1 MESRKPV
8 GSRAIGHRTGHRR
21 RAAGALVTAACIVGL
36 SSATAAPAVA
46 DPNVPLNSGECKF
59 GTSDIKE
66 TPWSLQRLLTNQMWA
81 DTRGKGVSVAVIDTG
96 IDAGNSQIRPNI
108 QGAGKKFV
116 AGDGKPTVDR
126 VGHGTKVAGIIA
138 AQPKLGSG
146 FYGIAPEAKVIP
158 LQQTSE
164 EKAGTSDSLAAAIEY
179 AVQLKVDII
188 NISQGT
194 DASEEK
200 LIPLKAAI
208 QKAARQN
215 ILIVASAGN
224 DGASGKEKNMYPAAF
239 QQFDNVLSVAASDRN
254 NERAPFSQ
262 PGSWVDIAAPGVNMV
277 STVPDGGNCVDQG
290 TSFAAPYAAG
300 AAALL
305 IAKHRN
311 EVPRWTPQQ
320 VIWHLEKTAERV
332 RPKADHNIGWGVVDP
347 VAALNDDTRPTTE
360 PQPDKPT
367 NAADGSNIQPAAVT
381 IGESTEERRARISIY
396 IVGGGLL
403 AVAAVVGSSIAIRDW
418 RRKTGLTPHGE
429 ASNG

>member
-1 MESRKPV
+1 M
-8 GSRAIGHRTGHRR
+8 GSRAIGHRAGHRR

-59 GTSDIKE
+59 GTNDIKE

-81 DTRGKGVSVAVIDTG
+81 DTRGKGVKVAVIDTG
-96 IDAGNSQIRPNI
+96 IDAGNSQIKPNI
-108 QGAGKKFV
+108 GGGGKKFV
-116 AGDGKPTVDR
+116 PGEGKPTDDR

-138 AQPKLGSG
+138 AIQKPGSG
-146 FYGIAPEAKVIP
+146 FHGIAPEATVIP
-158 LQQTSE
+158 LQQTTE
-164 EKAGTSDSLAAAIEY
+164 EKAGTAASLAAAIDH
-179 AVQLKVDII
+179 AVGLGVDII

-194 DASEEK
+194 DAGREK
-200 LIPLKAAI
+200 LVPLRAAI
-208 QKAARQN
+208 QRAAQKN
-215 ILIVASAGN
+215 VLIVASAGN

-239 QQFDNVLSVAASDRN
+239 QEFDNVLSVAASDRN

-262 PGSWVDIAAPGVNMV
+262 PGKWVDIAAPGVNMV

-311 EVPRWTPQQ
+311 EVPKWTPQQ
-320 VIWHLEKTAERV
+320 VIWHLEQTAERV
-332 RPKADHNIGWGVVDP
+332 RPKADQNIGWGVVDP
-347 VAALNDDTRPTTE
+347 VAALNDDTRPTAE
-360 PQPDKPT
+360 PQPDKPS
-367 NAADGSNIQPAAVT
+367 NAADGSNILPAAVT
-381 IGESTEERRARISIY
+381 IGESAEERRARISIY

-403 AVAAVVGSSIAIRDW
+403 AVAAVVGSAIALRDW
-418 RRKTGLTPHGE
+418 RRKN
-429 ASNG
+429 A

>member
-1 MESRKPV
+1 M

-59 GTSDIKE
+59 GTNDIKE

-81 DTRGKGVSVAVIDTG
+81 DTHGEGVRVAVIDTG
-96 IDAGNSQIRPNI
+96 IDAGNSQIKPNI
-108 QGAGKKFV
+108 EGAGKKFV
-116 AGDGKPTVDR
+116 SSPGKPTVDQ

-138 AQPKLGSG
+138 ARPKLGSG
-146 FYGIAPEAKVIP
+146 FYGIAPKAKVIP

-164 EKAGTSDSLAAAIEY
+164 EKAGTSDSLAAAIDY
-179 AVQLKVDII
+179 AVRLKVNII

-194 DASEEK
+194 DAGPEK
-200 LIPLKAAI
+200 LGTLRAAI
-208 QKAARQN
+208 QRAAARN

-224 DGASGKEKNMYPAAF
+224 DGASGKTKNMYPAAF
-239 QQFDNVLSVAASDRN
+239 QEFDNVLSVAASDRN

-262 PGSWVDIAAPGVNMV
+262 PGDWVDIAAPGVNMV

-305 IAKHRN
+305 ISKHLH
-311 EVPRWTPQQ
+311 ETPAWTPKQ

-332 RPKADHNIGWGVVDP
+332 RPKADQNIGWGVVDP
-347 VAALNDDTRPTTE
+347 VAALNDDTRPTAS
-360 PQPDKPT
+360 PQPDKPS

-396 IVGGGLL
+396 IVGAGLL

-418 RRKTGLTPHGE
+418 RRKTGLTSHGE

>member
-1 MESRKPV
+1 M
-8 GSRAIGHRTGHRR
+8 GSRAIGHRAGHRR

-59 GTSDIKE
+59 GTNDIKE

-81 DTRGKGVSVAVIDTG
+81 DTRGKGVKVAVIDTG
-96 IDAGNSQIRPNI
+96 IDAGNSQIKPNI
-108 QGAGKKFV
+108 GGGGKKFV
-116 AGDGKPTVDR
+116 PGKGKPTDDQ

-138 AQPKLGSG
+138 ARQKSGSG
-146 FYGIAPEAKVIP
+146 FHGIAPEATVIP
-158 LQQTSE
+158 LQQTTE
-164 EKAGTSDSLAAAIEY
+164 EKAGTAESLAAAIDH
-179 AVQLKVDII
+179 AVGLGVDII

-194 DASEEK
+194 DAGPEK
-200 LIPLKAAI
+200 LGPLKVAI
-208 QKAARQN
+208 QRAAQKN

-239 QQFDNVLSVAASDRN
+239 QEFDNVLSVAASDRN

-262 PGSWVDIAAPGVNMV
+262 PGKWVDIAAPGVNMV

-311 EVPRWTPQQ
+311 EVPKWTPQQ
-320 VIWHLEKTAERV
+320 VIWHLEQTAERV
-332 RPKADHNIGWGVVDP
+332 RPKADQNIGWGVVDP
-347 VAALNDDTRPTTE
+347 VAALNDDTRPTAS
-360 PQPDKPT
+360 PQPDKPS
-367 NAADGSNIQPAAVT
+367 NAADGSNILPAAVT
-381 IGESTEERRARISIY
+381 IGESSEERRARISIY

-403 AVAAVVGSSIAIRDW
+403 AVAAVVGSAIALRDW
-418 RRKTGLTPHGE
+418 RRKN
-429 ASNG
+429 A